1 MDRPLENRCV
11 VVIGG
16 TSGIGF
22 SAAKACMAAGAR
34 VVGVGV
40 DEASVEIAR
49 EELGEGS
56 LIMHEDAT
64 NPMTAQN
71 AINLCLDT
79 YGRFDGLY
87 HVAGGSGRAQGD
99 GPLHELSDEGW
110 DYTLNLNL
118 NSVMYSNRAAT
129 QMFLKHNTPGS
140 IVNLTSVLA
149 YSPSP
154 RFFSTHAYATAKS
167 AIIGLTRSSA
177 SYYASHKIRVNALA
191 PGLVATPMSERAQD
205 NSDIMKFVHSKQPLH
220 GGRIGQPND
229 LDGAAIFLLSDQ
241 SQWVTGQV
249 LEVSGGWSVSEGHSR
264 E

>member
-1 MDRPLENRCV
+1 
-11 VVIGG
+11 
-16 TSGIGF
+16 
-22 SAAKACMAAGAR
+22 MAAGAR